1 MIENKLYM
9 LDNPIPDQPVPT
21 HRVTYNTWLK
31 PVDDSIEVS
40 SLMLVTKDTG
50 PSKGYGAS
58 YNI

>member
-1 MIENKLYM
+1 M